1 VKSIVSLVAAAS
13 ILVVEI
19 ATAKCAT
26 MSIRDRF
33 LEAQTVV
40 LVEIL
45 DARDGP
51 VPLPYGLGTGSMPG
65 RLLTLRV
72 LKSWKGSVHPGDV
85 ISSWTGAAHV
95 EDAYLQTSPGSQILV
110 FYWKQSSHEISACNT
125 ASPLRLNETSERL
138 DAIVRNQSS
147 SVDPNQR
154 LERP

>member
-1 VKSIVSLVAAAS
+1 LVAAAS

-40 LVEIL
+40 LVEIIQ
-45 DARDGP
+45 ARDGP

-72 LKSWKGSVHPGDV
+72 LKSWKGSLHPEDV

-95 EDAYLQTSPGSQILV
+95 EDAYLSTSPGSQILV

-125 ASPLRLNETSERL
+125 ASPARLNETAEKL
-138 DAIVRNQSS
+138 NAIVRDQTT
-147 SVDPNQR
+147 SVDPNNR
-154 LERP
+154 WRGP